1 MTQSEV
7 EMRGIVYRLGRRR
20 TGSVLVALGAA
31 LTFALSSVPGAS
43 AKTVTTA
50 FVVPMPIHAALVV
63 SARPPAKVVQVV
75 QVLQVAHA
83 AGHKIA

>member
-43 AKTVTTA
+43 AKTVTPA
-50 FVVPMPIHAALVV
+50 FVIPKPTNMALLVC
-63 SARPPAKVVQVV
+63 ARPPAKVV

>member
-1 MTQSEV
+1 
-7 EMRGIVYRLGRRR
+7 MRGIVYRLGRRR

-31 LTFALSSVPGAS
+31 LTFALSSVAGAS
-43 AKTVTTA
+43 AKTVTPA
-50 FVVPMPIHAALVV
+50 FVIPVPAHMVLVTSV
-63 SARPPAKVVQVV
+63 RPPAKVVQVV

>member
-1 MTQSEV
+1 
-7 EMRGIVYRLGRRR
+7 MRGIGYRLGRRR

-31 LTFALSSVPGAS
+31 LTFALSSVAGAS
-43 AKTVTTA
+43 AKTVTPA
-50 FVVPMPIHAALVV
+50 YVIPVPAHMVLVTSV
-63 SARPPAKVVQVV
+63 RPPAKVVQVV